1 MLETKRDAWMHI
13 LRVAEILALSKLDG
27 EHFRMV
33 LYRYCNKMTLDE
45 TAKFCKECLDK
56 SGRLYINRVSR
67 ERVRQRERDLF
78 KRLRKNLLTSG
89 VIKYKTKKGYFLQNS
104 LYLFI

>member
-33 LYRYCNKMTLDE
+33 LYRYCNGMTLEE

-56 SGRLYINRVSR
+56 KGRLYLNHVSK

-78 KRLRKNLLTSG
+78 KRLRKKHLLTDYIDR
-89 VIKYKTKKGYFLQNS
+89 VDMDK
-104 LYLFI
+104 